1 MVTVYSLGDILTLKK
16 RHPCGGLEW
25 IVDRLGADIGI
36 TCQSCGRRI
45 LVPRSELD
53 KRAKLHQKKTDS

>member
-36 TCQSCGRRI
+36 TCQGCGRRI
-45 LVPRSELD
+45 LIPRSELD
-53 KRAKLHQKKTDS
+53 KRAKLHQQKTDS